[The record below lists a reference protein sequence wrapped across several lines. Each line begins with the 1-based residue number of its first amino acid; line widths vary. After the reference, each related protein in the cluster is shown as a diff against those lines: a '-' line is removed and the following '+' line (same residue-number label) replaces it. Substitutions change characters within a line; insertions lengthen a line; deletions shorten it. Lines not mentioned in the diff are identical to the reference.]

1 MRLLTVV
8 GNRPQFIKS
17 APLSAALREEGI
29 EEIVVHTGQHWD
41 PTLSAVFFEELL
53 LEEPGVVLDLR
64 TSNVSTIEQALRAFL
79 TDDAVAGLRAM
90 AGSVEIVDVSGEMR
104 TLKGRAPIAKTWSGQ
119 P

>member
-1 MRLLTVV
+1 MWNTQLMRIT
-8 GNRPQFIKS
+8 
-17 APLSAALREEGI
+17 
-29 EEIVVHTGQHWD
+29 
-41 PTLSAVFFEELL
+41 
-53 LEEPGVVLDLR
+53 LDLDDTLIEALLAR
-64 TSNVSTIEQALRAFL
+64 SPGATKTAAIEQALRAFL